1 MWKSHVRFSFFVD
14 RFFVLKQNFDG
25 LDELLVDGMQ
35 ESIFRLDLQQQL
47 ESFKLESPTL
57 IRKIEKPVYLDQTHK
72 MFHSPYKY
80 KIEHQAFLLQ
90 RQWRKGQ
97 STHLLKRWPGFDSRG
112 RKNSSYKF
120 I

>member
-47 ESFKLESPTL
+47 ESFKLESPAL

-72 MFHSPYKY
+72 MFHYPYKF

-97 STHLLKRWPGFDSRG
+97 STRLLRRWPWFDSRG
-112 RKNSSYKF
+112 RKNSSYEFK
-120 I
+120 